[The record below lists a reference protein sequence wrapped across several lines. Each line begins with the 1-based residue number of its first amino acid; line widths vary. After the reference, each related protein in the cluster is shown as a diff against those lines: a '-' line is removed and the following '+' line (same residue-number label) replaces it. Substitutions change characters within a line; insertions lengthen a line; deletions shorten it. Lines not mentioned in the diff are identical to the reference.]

1 VNLRFRIYRPAPG
14 VFAAAACRLFAITLT
29 ATLVLG
35 PIDRRCGIAYA
46 AEAAAEDPYAAAA
59 RSAGVPLEL
68 LVAIAGTES
77 GYHPW
82 ALNLG
87 GHQTYCRS
95 REEAERF
102 LATSDNADIGL
113 MQINWAFWGGRL
125 KLSKNALLDPPTNL
139 MYGARILK
147 QSLDRSGSLW
157 QRIGYYH
164 SGSTREHDRYNQQ
177 VYRAYLQYLHGDI
190 R

>member
-1 VNLRFRIYRPAPG
+1 MNLLFPIYRAAPCA
-14 VFAAAACRLFAITLT
+14 FAAAAGRLFAIALI
-29 ATLVLG
+29 ATLVLR
-35 PIDRRCGIAYA
+35 PIDCHRGIAYA
-46 AEAAAEDPYAAAA
+46 AEASAEDPYAAAA

-68 LVAIAGTES
+68 LVAIAGAES

-87 GHQTYCRS
+87 GHQVYCRS

-113 MQINWAFWGGRL
+113 MQINWPFWGKRL

-147 QSLDRSGSLW
+147 QSLDRSGNLW
-157 QRIGYYH
+157 QRIGNYH
-164 SGSTREHDRYNQQ
+164 SGSARKHDRYNQQ
-177 VYRAYLQYLHGDI
+177 VYRAYLEYLHGNI